1 MNILITGTTGLI
13 GRNLS
18 VLLTAAGHAVIPL
31 VRGDRKERLPWWD
44 PIAGEIDLSPCGVL
58 DAVVHLAG
66 ESVAGRWTVD
76 RKRKIR
82 DSRVRGTRLLAEA
95 LAELRSPPRTF
106 LQASAVGYYGD
117 RGNDVLDERSDPGN
131 GFLPE
136 TCVAWETAG
145 EAAEKARIRRVRM
158 RIGVVMTPEGG
169 ALKWMLPPFRLGLGG
184 PVGNGRQYVP
194 WISIHDLISAIEYL
208 LTDSSISGVVNLTAP
223 VPVTQ
228 GEMAKEL
235 GRALKRPAFMPLPAF
250 AVKMLLGEM
259 GSDLLLASTRAMPKR
274 LLDAGFRFADPEIG
288 DAMRRLVNA

>member
-1 MNILITGTTGLI
+1 MKQDRRSAHYTYSFFYFIEPLNTQYFTDKAKLARRVKTLRKFRISPWIIQRRSRLSASYLSTAFALKRSFLSLWYTELMNILITGATGLI

-18 VLLTAAGHAVIPL
+18 VLLTAAGHAVVPL

-44 PIAGEIDLSPCGVL
+44 PVAGEIDLSPCGVL

-66 ESVAGRWTVD
+66 ESVVGRWTVD

-82 DSRVRGTRLLAEA
+82 DSRVKGTRLLAEA

-136 TCVAWETAG
+136 TCVAWEAAG

-158 RIGVVMTPEGG
+158 RIGVVMTPKGG
-169 ALKWMLPPFRLGLGG
+169 ALKRM
-184 PVGNGRQYVP
+184 
-194 WISIHDLISAIEYL
+194 
-208 LTDSSISGVVNLTAP
+208 
-223 VPVTQ
+223 
-228 GEMAKEL
+228 
-235 GRALKRPAFMPLPAF
+235 
-250 AVKMLLGEM
+250 
-259 GSDLLLASTRAMPKR
+259 
-274 LLDAGFRFADPEIG
+274 
-288 DAMRRLVNA
+288 